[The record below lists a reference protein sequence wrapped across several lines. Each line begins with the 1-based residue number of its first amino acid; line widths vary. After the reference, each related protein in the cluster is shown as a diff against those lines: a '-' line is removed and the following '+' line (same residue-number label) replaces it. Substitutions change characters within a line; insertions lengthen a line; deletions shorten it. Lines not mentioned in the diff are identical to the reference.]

1 MLDMLYN
8 NKKYC
13 VKVLIKKN
21 VVKSRQIEHTVNEKR
36 ITSSVNFPFIAGFAG
51 SFKDTTNLYIVLEF
65 VPGGEMFKH
74 LVRLNKFTE
83 WQTKFYCAQ
92 VVLAIEYL
100 HSLDILHRDLK
111 PENTLIAH
119 DG

>member
-1 MLDMLYN
+1 M
-8 NKKYC
+8 
-13 VKVLIKKN
+13 I
-21 VVKSRQIEHTVNEKR
+21 KSRQVEHTINEKK
-36 ITSSVNFPFIAGFAG
+36 ISSSVNFPFIAAFVA

-74 LVRLNKFTE
+74 LVRLNRFGE
-83 WQTKFYCAQ
+83 WQAKFYCAQ

-100 HSLDILHRDLK
+100 HSLDIIHRDLK
-111 PENTLIAH
+111 PENTLICQ